1 MTPKFSKLLSELVQ
15 EWSKSEYK
23 AINYTDTYSRNALL
37 KFLSVVQDWTMFQH
51 CIEDREAMT
60 QRDKQDHEDWFENAM
75 IDKQA
80 EEDWQYIDGLS
91 MAIENKLDLAKEYKN
106 RRIYENSKEYKEAK
120 KKWGNK

>member
-1 MTPKFSKLLSELVQ
+1 MRNAIMTPKFSKLLSELLQ

-23 AINYTDTYSRNALL
+23 AINYTDTYTRNALL

-60 QRDKQDHEDWFENAM
+60 LRDKNDLEEWMENAV

-80 EEDWQYIDGLS
+80 DEDQ
-91 MAIENKLDLAKEYKN
+91 EYKDSLDKPPRN
-106 RRIYENSKEYKEAK
+106 
-120 KKWGNK
+120 GN